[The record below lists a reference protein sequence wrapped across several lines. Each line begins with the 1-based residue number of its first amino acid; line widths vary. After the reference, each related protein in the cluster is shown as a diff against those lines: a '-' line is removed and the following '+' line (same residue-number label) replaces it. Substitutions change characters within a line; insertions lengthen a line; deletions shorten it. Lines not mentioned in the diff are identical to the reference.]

1 MIMTVLA
8 FFATCIAIV
17 VYTIYSFRWFA
28 LIILFLLAFII
39 YIKVRREIKKYG
51 PKSIFRAFRK
61 YPTENEQLN
70 LVKNVLISKIK
81 VDLLFELES
90 AFFIAVTKSG
100 IYIIK
105 VLNAEG
111 KISGNTYDAKLVLKG
126 ERTQLISNFFIEL
139 DNIEKDIKNKVKNII
154 VQKMIVKKG
163 VCFLD
168 ISYSK
173 SYLIFGMHNFY
184 YELQKL
190 QRKKC
195 YTEEVIHELDLMLSD
210 YLSNNVKLKWK
221 ACTKQDSKLQSK

>member
-1 MIMTVLA
+1 MG
-8 FFATCIAIV
+8 
-17 VYTIYSFRWFA
+17 YW
-28 LIILFLLAFII
+28 
-39 YIKVRREIKKYG
+39 KYF
-51 PKSIFRAFRK
+51 PYHNR
-61 YPTENEQLN
+61 Q
-70 LVKNVLISKIK
+70 
-81 VDLLFELES
+81 
-90 AFFIAVTKSG
+90 
-100 IYIIK
+100 
-105 VLNAEG
+105 EG
-111 KISGNTYDAKLVLKG
+111 
-126 ERTQLISNFFIEL
+126 ISN
-139 DNIEKDIKNKVKNII
+139 EKDIKNKVKNII

-195 YTEEVIHELDLMLSD
+195 YTEEVIHELDLILSD